1 MIHSMRSPPGFWG
14 GTHFSGS
21 PPEVPRMGGKQ
32 KYFSGS
38 PPEVFILGGNSQ
50 IFCFEMPP
58 NPQNFPP
65 AAGKSLP
72 PQTMRGNFQQKTG
85 SPPIVGGNFPPQ
97 TSQDWGETFP
107 PRPLR
112 SGGELPWFFRVPP
125 RPRGGTH
132 TLVWGSLARRR
143 RKFWQ
148 FWTRKCNF
156 LKENR

>member
-1 MIHSMRSPPGFWG
+1 MFERGDICRPPDPDFPKNHHMHGSRGVPYFCWMIHSICSPPGFWG

-97 TSQDWGETFP
+97 TSQDWRETSP
-107 PRPLR
+107 PDL
-112 SGGELPWFFRVPP
+112 SGLGGNFTDFF
-125 RPRGGTH
+125 
-132 TLVWGSLARRR
+132 
-143 RKFWQ
+143 
-148 FWTRKCNF
+148 
-156 LKENR
+156 